1 MPWALLAWPC
11 WRSGLLE
18 RARSHSLQVVGVLV
32 VEGEEE
38 VVLLVLGL
46 LVQVLV
52 KVVPPRWSC
61 WGMLC

>member
-1 MPWALLAWPC
+1 
-11 WRSGLLE
+11 
-18 RARSHSLQVVGVLV
+18 LQVVGVLV